1 MYDFF
6 YIIEDQ
12 GITLPNL
19 LDISKNYR
27 LLEVTRGIL
36 YYYFIRKRDC
46 SRLTVMSSGISEL
59 GKGIVI
65 TLLVELLSNKIGGF
79 CALCDKSVK
88 FSIQLLHVP
97 RIILRSGPAP
107 NLTSGDP

>member
-36 YYYFIRKRDC
+36 YYYFIRKRVAEL
-46 SRLTVMSSGISEL
+46 SRL
-59 GKGIVI
+59 
-65 TLLVELLSNKIGGF
+65 
-79 CALCDKSVK
+79 
-88 FSIQLLHVP
+88 
-97 RIILRSGPAP
+97 
-107 NLTSGDP
+107 